1 MQRFLFRK
9 MHEMNA
15 TQPSTLPPTLD
26 PLYLA
31 ATSLCTYAG
40 SQALTNASG
49 FFFQREGR
57 LYLVTSRHVVVDEP
71 NGHHPDRLE
80 VVIHTHPRDLTR
92 YILFSMPLYARG
104 VALWRQGQDGGGDID
119 VAVLQLDRSCLPDEA
134 VIVAFTPEHLAT
146 SYESVPADA
155 ALRIAGFPL
164 GFRDTV
170 HQLPVLRQAAVAS
183 PYGIR
188 FQGKGLFL
196 TDARTHRGISGA
208 PVVMR
213 PPCQFGHDLN
223 WWLLGV
229 HSARMDM
236 GNRDRDQDESLGLNC
251 AWYAQILMT
260 LTQ

>member
-1 MQRFLFRK
+1 

-15 TQPSTLPPTLD
+15 TPADTLPPTLD

-31 ATSLCTYAG
+31 ATSLSTYSG
-40 SQALTNASG
+40 FLVLTSASG
-49 FFFQREGR
+49 FFFEREGR
-57 LYLVTSRHVVVDEP
+57 LYLVTSRHVLVDEAS
-71 NGHHPDRLE
+71 GHHPDRLE

-92 YILFSMPLYARG
+92 YMHFSMPLYAGG

-119 VAVLQLDRSCLPDEA
+119 VAVLQLDCSCLPGEA
-134 VIVAFTPEHLAT
+134 VIVAFTPDHLAT
-146 SYESVPADA
+146 SYESVAVDA
-155 ALRIAGFPL
+155 TLRIAGFPL

-196 TDARTHRGISGA
+196 TDARTHRGTSGS

-213 PPCQFGHDLN
+213 PTTTCSHDLK

-236 GNRDRDQDESLGLNC
+236 GNRDREKDESLGLNS

-260 LTQ
+260 LTQSP

>member
-1 MQRFLFRK
+1 MTVPDP
-9 MHEMNA
+9 HA
-15 TQPSTLPPTLD
+15 LPLD

-31 ATSLCTYAG
+31 TTSLTTWDG
-40 SQALTNASG
+40 SRVMTSASG
-49 FFFQREGR
+49 FFFEREGR
-57 LYLVTSRHVVVDEP
+57 LYLVTSRHVVFDEATGHRP
-71 NGHHPDRLE
+71 NRLD
-80 VVIHTHPRDLTR
+80 VVVHTHRQDLTR
-92 YILFSMPLYARG
+92 YVNYAIPLYAG
-104 VALWRQGQDGGGDID
+104 GMATWRQGQDGGGDID
-119 VAVLQLDRSCLPDEA
+119 VAVIPIDRACLPAQA
-134 VIVAFTPEHLAT
+134 VYVAFTPAHLTPSFA
-146 SYESVPADA
+146 SVPADA
-155 ALRIAGFPL
+155 TLRIAGFPL

-196 TDARTHRGISGA
+196 TDARTHRGTSGA

-213 PPCQFGHDLN
+213 QTDGADPTLP

-236 GNRDRDQDESLGLNC
+236 GNRDREQDESLGLNS

-260 LTQ
+260 LTEG

>member
-1 MQRFLFRK
+1 

-15 TQPSTLPPTLD
+15 MPRSPLPPTLD

-31 ATSLCTYAG
+31 ATSLSTYVG

-49 FFFQREGR
+49 FFFEREGR
-57 LYLVTSRHVVVDEP
+57 LFLVTSRHVVIDEA

-80 VVIHTHPRDLTR
+80 VVIHTHPRDLTC
-92 YILFSMPLYARG
+92 YLLYSMPLYADG
-104 VALWRQGQDGGGDID
+104 VALWRQGEDGGGDID
-119 VAVLQLDRSCLPDEA
+119 VAVLEVDRTCLPAEA
-134 VIVAFTPEHLAT
+134 VIVAFTPAHLAM
-146 SYESVPADA
+146 SYESVAADA
-155 ALRIAGFPL
+155 TLRIVGFPL
-164 GFRDTV
+164 GFRDSM

-196 TDARTHRGISGA
+196 TDARTHRGTSGA

-213 PPCQFGHDLN
+213 PTTATRHPLN

-236 GNRDRDQDESLGLNC
+236 GNRDREQDESLGLNC